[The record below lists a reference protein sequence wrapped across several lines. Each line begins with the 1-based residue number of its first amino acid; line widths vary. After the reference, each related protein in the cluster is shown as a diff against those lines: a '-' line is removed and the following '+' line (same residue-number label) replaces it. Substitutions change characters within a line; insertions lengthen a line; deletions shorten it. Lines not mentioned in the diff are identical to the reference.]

1 MSPTFI
7 LAAALGGSI
16 GSAARYMV
24 GVFIGRLS
32 STTFPW
38 ATLIINVSGSV
49 LMGALVALILIRW
62 DLSQAARI
70 FLTVGVCGGF
80 TTFSTFSL
88 DAYSLIEKGNLMAA
102 VIYMV
107 ASAVLSIVALALAM
121 YAVRSLH

>member
-88 DAYSLIEKGNLMAA
+88 DAYSLIEKGNLVAA
-102 VIYMV
+102 VVYMV

>member
-32 STTFPW
+32 STNFPW

-88 DAYSLIEKGNLMAA
+88 DAYSLIEKGNLVAA
-102 VIYMV
+102 VVYMV

>member
-1 MSPTFI
+1 MSPILI

-16 GSAARYMV
+16 GSAARYIV
-24 GVFIGRLS
+24 GVSVGRLFN
-32 STTFPW
+32 TNFPW
-38 ATLIINVSGSV
+38 ATLFINVSGSV
-49 LMGALVALILIRW
+49 LMGALAALILIRL

-88 DAYSLIEKGNLMAA
+88 DAYSLIEKGNLATA

-107 ASAVLSIVALALAM
+107 SSAVLSIVALALAM

>member
-1 MSPTFI
+1 MSPTFV

-32 STTFPW
+32 STNFPW

-88 DAYSLIEKGNLMAA
+88 DAYSLIEKGNLVAA
-102 VIYMV
+102 VVYMV

>member
-1 MSPTFI
+1 MSPMLI

-16 GSAARYMV
+16 GSAARYIV
-24 GVFIGRLS
+24 GVSAGRLFGA
-32 STTFPW
+32 TFPW

-49 LMGALVALILIRW
+49 LMGALVALILTRW
-62 DLSQAARI
+62 DLSQVARI

-88 DAYSLIEKGNLMAA
+88 DAYSIIEKGHLSSA

-107 ASAVLSIVALALAM
+107 ASGVLSIAALALAM
-121 YAVRSLH
+121 YAVRSLQ

>member
-1 MSPTFI
+1 MSPILI

-16 GSAARYMV
+16 GSAARYIV
-24 GVFIGRLS
+24 GVSVGRLFN
-32 STTFPW
+32 TNFPW

-49 LMGALVALILIRW
+49 LMGALAALILIRL

-88 DAYSLIEKGNLMAA
+88 DAYSLIEKGNLATA

-107 ASAVLSIVALALAM
+107 SSAVLSIVALALAM

>member
-1 MSPTFI
+1 MSPTLIF
-7 LAAALGGSI
+7 AAALGGSI
-16 GSAARYMV
+16 GSAARYVV
-24 GVFIGRLS
+24 GVSAGRLFGA
-32 STTFPW
+32 TFPW

-49 LMGALVALILIRW
+49 LMGALAALILTRW

-88 DAYSLIEKGNLMAA
+88 DAYPLIEKGSLVAA
-102 VIYMV
+102 VVYMV

>member
-1 MSPTFI
+1 MSPILI

-16 GSAARYMV
+16 GSAARYIV
-24 GVFIGRLS
+24 GVCVGRLF

-88 DAYSLIEKGNLMAA
+88 DAYSLIEKGNLAA
-102 VIYMV
+102 AIIYMV
-107 ASAVLSIVALALAM
+107 ASAVLSIVSLALAM